1 MVTRR
6 QFIGRSIAA
15 GVTLASGRLLA
26 GQARAAR
33 REVRIAGR
41 RVKTIDA
48 HAHTFI
54 PAVVDVVRGT
64 DLERS
69 ASASASGNLV
79 MSEERVRRMDEQGI
93 DVEVLSINPWW
104 YGTDERLASRI
115 VDAQNQGLAALCARQ
130 PDRFVALA
138 TVAMQHPELAAAQL
152 REAFKI
158 HGLRGVSLGAT
169 VDKYELADRRFDP
182 FWKVA
187 EELRALIFI
196 HPQGVPELRE
206 RLQGN
211 GFLTNV
217 IGNPLET
224 TIALSHLIFE
234 GTFDRFPGLRICGAH
249 AGGFMPSYNGR
260 FDRGCLAFPANCPG
274 TLKKTPSEYLKQCYF
289 DSMVF
294 SAEGLRHL
302 VAEYGADHIVMGTD
316 YPFPWT
322 TTAVDHILGVPQL
335 SDDEKVAILGGNLIA
350 LLNIRS

>member
-6 QFIGRSIAA
+6 GFIQQCASA
-15 GVTLASGRLLA
+15 GVAFAGVRSLSG
-26 GQARAAR
+26 QTPAR
-33 REVRIAGR
+33 RRTVRIAGR

-64 DLERS
+64 DLERG
-69 ASASASGNLV
+69 AAASASGNLV
-79 MSEERVRRMDEQGI
+79 MHEERLRRMDEQGI
-93 DVEVLSINPWW
+93 DIEVLSINPWW
-104 YGTDERLASRI
+104 YGADETVASRI
-115 VDAQNQGLAALCARQ
+115 VETQNQGLASLCAGY

-138 TVAMQHPELAAAQL
+138 TVAMQHPELAASQL

-158 HGLRGVSLGAT
+158 HGMRGVSIGAT
-169 VDKYELADRRFDP
+169 VNQYELADRRFDP
-182 FWKVA
+182 FWKTA
-187 EELRALIFI
+187 EELQALIFI
-196 HPQGVPELRE
+196 HPQGVPELRA

-260 FDRGCLAFPANCPG
+260 FDRGCLAFPANCNS
-274 TLKKTPSEYLKQCYF
+274 TLKRRPSEYLKQCYF

-322 TTAVDHILGVPQL
+322 TTAVDHILSVTQL
-335 SDDEKVAILGGNLIA
+335 SDDERVAILGGNLTR
-350 LLNIRS
+350 LLGIRA